1 MRRLS
6 LSIIIIVYT
15 VLDKK
20 KKQKTLQGCAS
31 CRGALLASRLS
42 IGFGRTVGQCAQK
55 KAKFNFIY
63 VSLKTFGNYLK
74 KFIYIL
80 NLKSLTPKQKI
91 LAEILACIMKIK
103 EFVEALR
110 VAKTFLNEQ
119 CLFTVYRNS
128 NFKFGISSFYIC

>member
-6 LSIIIIVYT
+6 LSIIIIVYS
-15 VLDKK
+15 VLDK

-42 IGFGRTVGQCAQK
+42 IGYRRTVGQCAQK
-55 KAKFNFIY
+55 KVNINIIY
-63 VSLKTFGNYLK
+63 VSLTTFGIYLK
-74 KFIYIL
+74 KFMYIL
-80 NLKSLTPKQKI
+80 NLTSLTPKQKI
-91 LAEILACIMKIK
+91 LAEILQCIMKIK
-103 EFVEALR
+103 EFVEALG

-119 CLFTVYRNS
+119 CLLTVYRNS